1 MKSSR
6 NQLERLTNIL
16 RQTYLGRERVEVGD
30 QWQDSVMVRIRAMGP
45 IASAPSFL
53 PTFER
58 LFWRLAPATSLLT
71 LALAGLSIAIDFVF
85 EYDLFQLL
93 LNAVEDSAVVH
104 LFGV

>member
-16 RQTYLGRERVEVGD
+16 RQAYLGKERIEVGD
-30 QWQDSVMVRIRAMGP
+30 QWQNNVMFRIRQMGP
-45 IASAPSFL
+45 VASAPGFL
-53 PTFER
+53 PTFEQ

-71 LALAGLSIAIDFVF
+71 LALAGLTIAIDFVF

-93 LNAVEDSAVVH
+93 LNAVEDSALVH

>member
-6 NQLERLTNIL
+6 NERERLTNIL
-16 RQTYLGRERVEVGD
+16 MQAYLGKERFEVGD
-30 QWQDSVMVRIRAMGP
+30 QWQNSVMARIRQMGP

-58 LFWRLAPATSLLT
+58 LVWRFAPATSLVALG
-71 LALAGLSIAIDFVF
+71 LAALSIAADFIF

-93 LNAVEDSAVVH
+93 LNAVEDSALAH